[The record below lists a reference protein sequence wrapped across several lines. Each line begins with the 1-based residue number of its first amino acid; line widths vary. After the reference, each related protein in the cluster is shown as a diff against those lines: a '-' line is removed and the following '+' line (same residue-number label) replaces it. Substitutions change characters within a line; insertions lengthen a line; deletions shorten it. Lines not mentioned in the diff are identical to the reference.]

1 LLSSSDLHPG
11 NLLRETD
18 YNRNKEVTSTNN
30 PSSRPIPN
38 GSREADFDD
47 IDDIDFDDI
56 DDIDFDDIDDIDFD
70 DIH

>member
-38 GSREADFDD
+38 GSREADSLSG
-47 IDDIDFDDI
+47 ISN
-56 DDIDFDDIDDIDFD
+56 IDFD